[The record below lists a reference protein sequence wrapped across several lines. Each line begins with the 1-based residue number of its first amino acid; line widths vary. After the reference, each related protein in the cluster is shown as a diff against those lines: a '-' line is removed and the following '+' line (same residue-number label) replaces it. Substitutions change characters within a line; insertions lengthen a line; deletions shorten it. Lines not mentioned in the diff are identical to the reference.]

1 MATGFPVH
9 LVFDL
14 PHLPVIRAPV
24 TVARLTLVT
33 HTVSWTLEQL
43 FSSVEDDRQLP
54 LLLSSSPSVLCY
66 RTLATGCPVREES
79 ELHNNIHSLEPEDLR
94 AITVAT
100 ARDTG
105 IPLAGM
111 QQGQVV

>member
-1 MATGFPVH
+1 MH

-43 FSSVEDDRQLP
+43 FSSIEDDRQLP
-54 LLLSSSPSVLCY
+54 LLLSSSPSVVCY
-66 RTLATGCPVREES
+66 RTLATGCPVREEC
-79 ELHNNIHSLEPEDLR
+79 ELHNNIHSLEP
-94 AITVAT
+94 
-100 ARDTG
+100 
-105 IPLAGM
+105 
-111 QQGQVV
+111 QVVCRAAPPGAPTGESRMS